1 MKQNPSVT
9 PLRAVDAPEAGL
21 SASLSDQDVVER
33 VRAGDTA
40 LFEILIRRHNER
52 IYRTARAV
60 TGSEDEAEDVMQE
73 TYVRAFHGLPGF
85 RGEASFSTWLTRIA
99 VNEALARRR
108 AGRRLASVGS
118 FSIDEELIMAEG
130 GSPEDEA
137 ARGEMA
143 RIVGVAIDGLPEESR
158 LVIALRDIQGLST
171 RETAATLELTET
183 NVKVRLHRARREL
196 RQVIER
202 RLGSEIR
209 NVYSFH
215 LARCNRVV
223 LKVFNRLGSPTQPP
237 EGREPLV

>member
-1 MKQNPSVT
+1 MSRPSIT
-9 PLRAVDAPEAGL
+9 PLRSVEFEAAGVAP
-21 SASLSDQDVVER
+21 SLSDQDVVER

-40 LFEILIRRHNER
+40 LFEILMRRHNER
-52 IYRTARAV
+52 IYRTARAI

-73 TYVRAFHGLPGF
+73 TYVRAFRGLPGF

-99 VNEALARRR
+99 VNESLARRR
-108 AGRRLASVGS
+108 AGRRFASVEQ
-118 FSIDEELIMAEG
+118 FSIDEEPIMTEG
-130 GSPEDEA
+130 GHSPEDEA

-143 RIVGVAIDGLPEESR
+143 RIVGAAIDGLPEESR

-171 RETAATLELTET
+171 RETAAALDLTET

-223 LKVFNRLGSPTQPP
+223 RKVFDRLGSPPP
-237 EGREPLV
+237 PSEG